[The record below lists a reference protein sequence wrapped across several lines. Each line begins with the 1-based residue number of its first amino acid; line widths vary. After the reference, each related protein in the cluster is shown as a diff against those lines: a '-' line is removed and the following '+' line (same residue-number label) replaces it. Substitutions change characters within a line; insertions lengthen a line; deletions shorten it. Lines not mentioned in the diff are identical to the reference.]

1 MPPGLESRQET
12 ANDCLGCSF
21 SADEIHT
28 RNLLGLPP
36 GELEAAYYVR
46 HSERHREQSP
56 PRERRERTPVP
67 ERGERVLAFDRGD
80 SGASAPRPGQHA
92 PCPRPERRRWL

>member
-1 MPPGLESRQET
+1 MDRADNREQVASAWHEGTVLGASYGSRPNVLSWVPPGLESRQET

-46 HSERHREQSP
+46 HPERHREQSP
-56 PRERRERTPVP
+56 PRERRERTPV
-67 ERGERVLAFDRGD
+67 R
-80 SGASAPRPGQHA
+80 
-92 PCPRPERRRWL
+92 ERR